1 MQYNLLMQK
10 CINLAKQGEGQTSP
24 NPLVGCV
31 VLDKDGNEISTGYHH
46 KYGDNHAERDAL
58 LKLHNGEEKG
68 GTLIVNLEP
77 CSHFGKTPPCADL
90 IIERGIKKVVIGMQ
104 DVNPIVAGNGIWKLK
119 NAGIEVIEN
128 VLEDECKRLNEVFIK
143 NMTKK
148 QVFVAIKT
156 ATTLDGKI
164 ATKSGSSKWI
174 TSEKAREEVKKI
186 RNRYDAIL
194 TTSSTILADNPTMAH
209 RKKIILDRELKT
221 NIEAPIYK
229 DGEIYLFNAT
239 LDMFEGGINFIKTP
253 VNKNK
258 LDLKYILERAFDLG
272 IKSIL
277 VESGGHLNG
286 EILKYTD
293 KIYHFIAPKITGD
306 NKSLSCFDFREIDDI
321 NESFNFKITQ
331 VDTFAPDILLTYY
344 PISK

>member
-10 CINLAKQGEGQTSP
+10 CIELAKQAEGQTSP

-31 VLDKDGNEISTGYHH
+31 ILDKYGNEISTGYHH

-58 LKLHNGEEKG
+58 LNLRNGEEKG

-77 CSHFGKTPPCADL
+77 CSHYGKTPPCADL

-104 DVNPIVAGNGIWKLK
+104 DVNPLVAGNGIRKLK
-119 NAGIEVIEN
+119 NAGIDVIEN
-128 VLEDECKRLNEVFIK
+128 VLEDECKKLNEVFIK
-143 NMTKK
+143 NMTKNE
-148 QVFVAIKT
+148 VFVALKT

-164 ATKSGSSKWI
+164 AAQNGSSKWI
-174 TSEKAREEVKKI
+174 TSDKAREEVKKI

-209 RKKIILDRELKT
+209 RKKIILDRQLKT
-221 NIEAPIYK
+221 NLEAPIYK
-229 DGEIYLFNAT
+229 EGEIYLFNAS
-239 LDMFEGGINFIKTP
+239 LDMFEGGINFIKAP
-253 VNKNK
+253 VKDEK
-258 LDLKYILERAFDLG
+258 LDLKFVLKKAYELG

-286 EILKYTD
+286 EILKYAD

-306 NKSLSCFDFREIDDI
+306 NSCLSCFDFRKIDNI
-321 NESFNFKITQ
+321 NDSFNFKIAQ
-331 VDTFAPDILLTYY
+331 IDTFEPDILLTYY